1 MRIITSLALVMG
13 PLAHM
18 QILPFLLCGVSMVF
32 FIADYTVSSMFYY
45 ENLHIVD
52 PLCRINYLKQTLL
65 SKILILVNYRPRF
78 QIFQGTVH
86 EN

>member
-32 FIADYTVSSMFYY
+32 FIADYTV
-45 ENLHIVD
+45 
-52 PLCRINYLKQTLL
+52 
-65 SKILILVNYRPRF
+65 
-78 QIFQGTVH
+78 
-86 EN
+86 